1 MAWRDACDGI
11 TAPDCRVLSS
21 PSQVR
26 AADGQAALEQQRAER
41 GAWCSAVEGTTPG
54 AYASLTPGRAD
65 GCPIIE
71 RSAAT
76 IANGGRRCPAAHGA
90 WRGLGA
96 GQQAGPSA
104 GRDRGV
110 RRPTRT
116 TSGHRAR
123 VRPPWLRERS
133 IADPVWARARVA
145 RVEKPEAPRTAE
157 GCRGRAREQC
167 ALRATA
173 VHPSGHARLW
183 ERAFDLGAGRPG
195 PARWQR
201 SEGRCR
207 TPPGLRLPSAGR
219 RGARPLSG
227 WGSGA
232 NQGQPRTL
240 SRGSTVQVSVPAPPR
255 TLSSPTLSWAFKESF
270 PSPAMR
276 WSAPVPLTRVS
287 SPMLP

>member
-1 MAWRDACDGI
+1 MSDHREVRRDHCQRR
-11 TAPDCRVLSS
+11 TSLSS
-21 PSQVR
+21 CAWSVARPGSG
-26 AADGQAALEQQRAER
+26 ATGWPECWQR
-41 GAWCSAVEGTTPG
+41 S
-54 AYASLTPGRAD
+54 
-65 GCPIIE
+65 
-71 RSAAT
+71 
-76 IANGGRRCPAAHGA
+76 RRPAANSHHI
-90 WRGLGA
+90 R
-96 GQQAGPSA
+96 PSCSCA
-104 GRDRGV
+104 PAVAARTLY
-110 RRPTRT
+110 RRPRLGPCACG
-116 TSGHRAR
+116 SR
-123 VRPPWLRERS
+123 RE
-133 IADPVWARARVA
+133 
-145 RVEKPEAPRTAE
+145 PEAPRTAE